1 MDPYTAGLSMDLFQ
15 WKLCISFRKERN
27 LVEAAIKGAFQAAKA
42 STALMIEIL
51 PCYSLYV
58 FLNVTVGW
66 FMARVSI
73 EGDLEV
79 STTHAM
85 GTIQKSYLVYF
96 GIPFHNI
103 SVCDKKYSPLT
114 LSFISTFL

>member
-1 MDPYTAGLSMDLFQ
+1 MKVMVFF
-15 WKLCISFRKERN
+15 FRKERN

-51 PCYSLYV
+51 ACYSLYV

-79 STTHAM
+79 STTCAM
-85 GTIQKSYLVYF
+85 GTTQRSYSSILY
-96 GIPFHNI
+96 
-103 SVCDKKYSPLT
+103 
-114 LSFISTFL
+114 